1 MKNFFKQTL
10 LPGLVLLVFISGMVF
25 VDFGSHRSSQY
36 IQDSKKIRLEMRDK
50 ISKMSTEDY
59 IFEAY
64 PVLEFVA
71 FISNYDYNPTSKFK
85 KAVFSIF
92 FIIFTTSYY
101 VALAF
106 FAFTCFV
113 AVGCFLIIL
122 RGWVLLPW
130 IAFLYF
136 IGSRI

>member
-1 MKNFFKQTL
+1 MKNLFKQTL
-10 LPGLVLLVFISGMVF
+10 LPGLVLLVFIGGMFF
-25 VDFGSHRSSQY
+25 VDFGSHRSSQD
-36 IQDSKKIRLEMRDK
+36 IQDSQKIRLEMRDK

-85 KAVFSIF
+85 KVVFSILF
-92 FIIFTTSYY
+92 MVFTTSYY

-136 IGSRI
+136 IGSRV